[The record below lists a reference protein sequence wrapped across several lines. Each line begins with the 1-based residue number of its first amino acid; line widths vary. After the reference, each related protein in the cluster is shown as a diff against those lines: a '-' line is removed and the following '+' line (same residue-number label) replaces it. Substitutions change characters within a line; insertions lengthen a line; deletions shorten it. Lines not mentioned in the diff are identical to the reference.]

1 MSALDLG
8 HHDRVTEVQGPRAY
22 EVRTGKRYL
31 HGLEDGEVRH
41 WPEYH
46 LFVLDER
53 TGSIMIEGGY
63 GTFSYGWT
71 SRGRDCSLHAFLYD
85 LDFDYFMKKA
95 SKTPHMVFDGDTTI
109 AKMRGDVIQARKDG
123 DLTKAQAADI
133 WFDIEHYVE
142 GCTFNENEFYLA
154 FGRAGSEL
162 QHFFCDGGPRLYTK
176 EHSGMR
182 RFWDEV
188 WQLFR
193 EQVLRQHWLDHIAKT
208 PLPRRRALVSVD
220 SRFDRIAA

>member
-8 HHDRVTEVQGPRAY
+8 RFDRVTEVQGPRAY

-46 LFVLDER
+46 LFILDER
-53 TGSIMIEGGY
+53 TGSLMIEGGY

-71 SRGRDCSLHAFLYD
+71 SRGRDCSLHAFLYG

-95 SKTPHMVFDGDTTI
+95 SKTPHMVFDGERTVK
-109 AKMRGDVIQARKDG
+109 AMRASVIEARRWR

-133 WFDIEHYVE
+133 WFDIDHYI
-142 GCTFNENEFYLA
+142 GDYPSDENEFYHS
-154 FGRAGSEL
+154 FGRCDSEL
-162 QHFFCDGGPRLYTK
+162 HDFFCDGGPSLYTT
-176 EHSGMR
+176 EHPGMR

-188 WQLFR
+188 WEAFR
-193 EQVLRQHWLDHIAKT
+193 EQVLRRHWLDHIAKT
-208 PLPRRRALVSVD
+208 PLPRQRALAIVD
-220 SRFDRIAA
+220 RMAA

>member
-1 MSALDLG
+1 LSAMDLG
-8 HHDRVTEVQGPRAY
+8 RFDRVTEVQGPRAY

-63 GTFSYGWT
+63 GTFSYGWA

-95 SKTPHMVFDGDTTI
+95 SKTPHMVFDGQRTI
-109 AKMRGDVIQARKDG
+109 DGMRSYVIEARKEG
-123 DLTKAQAADI
+123 ALTRREAADI
-133 WFDIEHYVE
+133 WFDIDHEID
-142 GCTFNENEFYLA
+142 GCTHDEQEFWRA
-154 FGRAGSEL
+154 FERCGSAL
-162 QHFFCDGGPRLYTK
+162 HDLFCDGGPSIRTK
-176 EHSGMR
+176 EHAGMR

-188 WQLFR
+188 WQAFR
-193 EQVLRQHWLDHIAKT
+193 GQVLHQHWLDHIAKT
-208 PLPRRRALVSVD
+208 PLPRRRAIVVRDSVA
-220 SRFDRIAA
+220 RAA